1 MGNVPPSPR
10 RSNAGRSAPRHMSSI
25 PPVPNVALASPGRTH
40 PCPISDAC
48 WSPAIPAI
56 GGAPGSA
63 VALPTMPV
71 ESTMAGSTLVGTR
84 STSSTWSS
92 HPLPSPRTRPVTPTL
107 DWSVTWSWPFE
118 STHAIHVSTVPNRRS
133 SRVRSGSAM
142 SSRNASFVADWFGAN
157 RVPSAA
163 STRHMPAVRRSCHP
177 TPGPTGSP
185 VFASQTIV
193 DARWFAMPTASTG
206 PPAASAALAASRA
219 ASAISRRVE
228 LDERGS
234 RRRRQHLAVVHVV
247 DARVGTNDR
256 RAHSA
261 RSDVDDEDAHDA
273 GSPLTRR
280 APPRVASGLR

>member
-1 MGNVPPSPR
+1 
-10 RSNAGRSAPRHMSSI
+10 MSSI
-25 PPVPNVALASPGRTH
+25 PPVPNVILARPGRTQ

-63 VALPTMPV
+63 VASPTMPV
-71 ESTMAGSTLVGTR
+71 ESTMAGQHARRDAQHLEHMVVPSVAVAVHEAGDAGVGQVGDVELRRSRASTR
-84 STSSTWSS
+84 STCRRCRSRGRRGCARDR
-92 HPLPSPRTRPVTPTL
+92 PCRAGTRA
-107 DWSVTWSWPFE
+107 SWP
-118 STHAIHVSTVPNRRS
+118 T
-133 SRVRSGSAM
+133 GSERTGCPA
-142 SSRNASFVADWFGAN
+142 
-157 RVPSAA
+157 AA

-185 VFASQTIV
+185 VARSQTIV

-219 ASAISRRVE
+219 ASAISAASNSTNAGR
-228 LDERGS
+228 